1 MMLIIELKTNYV
13 NIAHIIFWI
22 LNLKDLLI
30 SIEYVGQTFVSKMD
44 TPHKKLAILLAYEL

>member
-44 TPHKKLAILLAYEL
+44 TPHKKLAILLTYEL